1 MERSSAQNRMSGL
14 SHTGAS
20 QGSSPQFWNN
30 TTLDAIFGDQHLQ
43 PSQAQQP
50 QDQPLDIGWNYPAP
64 QQRQQTH
71 SQPHQHQQRHLQ
83 PQQRSQMP
91 PSNEPNL
98 DHYSIPQQWQEN
110 PLRQPGR
117 GFVPPPQFQD
127 TQPLHQYPHGQMQF
141 DSRSLQ
147 ESESSA
153 FPSYSFQNNFY
164 QQPQSLPPVQDSF
177 HDRNP
182 QQHLQQSEFQAAAP
196 QSQFTIPTGYPSDML
211 SSTIDLSSEFPTEQL
226 HPHIDP
232 NFLNSNPHS
241 SQQQSIPNNLLY
253 TNTSGFDRGEAP
265 MFDYFQ
271 NNISLEAQPGAV
283 LDHGVPQH
291 GQPGL
296 MVSRHSGLA
305 IPQVVIESK
314 KAAKKQTAKK
324 TAKTQKKAKGES
336 ESDSEYESDLEIE
349 APPEP
354 SPIPAVRPTEPI
366 AAAEYSTLQAVWSP
380 RNKVVSADKVKSG
393 LMEFKDIIKVL
404 RDSWKDQV
412 QEMKLAE
419 NNNNNEK
426 AAELKKGVMLQRQT
440 MDQIMITALNMGH
453 PMIVE
458 KCGEHPMALAA
469 IYSFLADRFQASDY
483 DGSLTLNMLKLLAR
497 FVTVDEEIMQK
508 TNLAKLLPRLIKKGG
523 PAIKESGQQIL
534 DNALASTKRKQ
545 ESAKSVKEE
554 SPAQKDPPSV
564 EVAGA
569 KRPRDGESNAHPAT
583 KRMVVP
589 SNLKDAGKSAATING
604 VVKRAAEGTQNGKAA
619 TAPVSRPR
627 ANIIAPKPS
636 SLFSALSSASKRPGT
651 TNAERAAAKSSC
663 VYPDL
668 SCQPSQKDTI
678 ADCTNRVA
686 PEKKE
691 KPQAPPPKPAF
702 SFGDIMAD
710 LSKPKEAVVAKP
722 VEDLPPETEEERKT
736 RLRKEERRK
745 LRVTWKPDE
754 SLTEVRLFTHDPEEE
769 LSPGDGSMR
778 GVGDVK
784 GEGSVLKLHKD
795 LEDLEEDDLGG
806 LRETSYGDYHE
817 LSEIPKSDALKK
829 SNYIKRGGNEIPI
842 SPEKEAQ
849 DHRESTTL
857 MVFYT
862 SPADVPPTP
871 KEPPIPDVDEPV
883 PEVVLFG
890 ELPDVVKSRQ
900 ERYFNSMNPNP
911 VAATIQPQAQLQF
924 QPQANQA
931 PGAFDIAGFLKL
943 MNPAA
948 QQQHTP
954 PPQPVPQP
962 AMPAPMSDLE
972 RTVSMFRQQQSTQA
986 PQAPP
991 AQPQPQPQPQPL
1003 APAVDFQNL
1012 LTIMKQL
1019 QPGAFSQVPPAQPTM
1034 APNMNMNMGAMF
1046 PQFGGQN
1053 QYPVG
1058 QQEMNAGNNNYED
1071 PERKRVRDNDQSD
1084 GQYDPSWS
1092 RGKRTKS
1099 NDPKPYKYGLVAC
1112 KFWAEGKCRK
1122 GENCTFRHDT

>member
-1 MERSSAQNRMSGL
+1 MEQSSAQNRMSGL

-20 QGSSPQFWNN
+20 QGSSSQFWSPAM
-30 TTLDAIFGDQHLQ
+30 DAIFSDQQLQ
-43 PSQAQQP
+43 PSQPQQHQDP
-50 QDQPLDIGWNYPAP
+50 QLGLTWDFSAP
-64 QQRQQTH
+64 QQRQQPH
-71 SQPHQHQQRHLQ
+71 SQPQQHQQRHLQQPHLQ
-83 PQQRSQMP
+83 PQQRSQIP

-98 DHYSIPQQWQEN
+98 DHFSIPQQWQDN

-117 GFVPPPQFQD
+117 GFVPPPQYQN
-127 TQPLHQYPHGQMQF
+127 TQPLHQYPHGQIQF

-147 ESESSA
+147 EPESST
-153 FPSYSFQNNFY
+153 FPSSYSFPNNFY
-164 QQPQSLPPVQDSF
+164 QQPQSLPSGQNSF
-177 HDRNP
+177 QNRNP
-182 QQHLQQSEFQAAAP
+182 QQHLQQSEFQAAPPP
-196 QSQFTIPTGYPSDML
+196 QTQFTLPPGYPPDML
-211 SSTIDLSSEFPTEQL
+211 SSTIDLSTDFPPHQQL
-226 HPHIDP
+226 HSHIDP
-232 NFLNSNPHS
+232 NYLNSTSHS
-241 SQQQSIPNNLLY
+241 SQQQPVPDNMLF
-253 TNTSGFDRGEAP
+253 TNPSGFGRSNHI
-265 MFDYFQ
+265 FDFFE
-271 NNISLEAQPGAV
+271 NDISLRAQPGV
-283 LDHGVPQH
+283 ELDQGALENGQH
-291 GQPGL
+291 GFA
-296 MVSRHSGLA
+296 VSSHSGLT

-314 KAAKKQTAKK
+314 KATKKQPGKK
-324 TAKTQKKAKGES
+324 TAKAQKKVKGES

-393 LMEFKDIIKVL
+393 LMEFKDLIKVL

-412 QEMKLAE
+412 AEMKLAE

-426 AAELKKGVMLQRQT
+426 AIELKKAVALQRQI
-440 MDQIMITALNMGH
+440 MDRIMITALSMGH

-469 IYSFLADRFQASDY
+469 IYSFLADRFQAADY

-534 DNALASTKRKQ
+534 DNAIASTKRKQ
-545 ESAKSVKEE
+545 ENAKSVKED
-554 SPAQKDPPSV
+554 SPAQKDSPSA
-564 EVAGA
+564 EIAGS
-569 KRPRDGESNAHPAT
+569 KRPRDGESNGHPAT

-589 SNLKDAGKSAATING
+589 SHLKEAGKSATTING
-604 VVKRAAEGTQNGKAA
+604 GVKRAAEGNQNGKAVPAPA
-619 TAPVSRPR
+619 TRPR
-627 ANIIAPKPS
+627 ANIVAPKPS

-651 TNAERAAAKSSC
+651 TNAERAAAKSS
-663 VYPDL
+663 
-668 SCQPSQKDTI
+668 
-678 ADCTNRVA
+678 VA

-691 KPQAPPPKPAF
+691 KPAAPPPKPAF

-710 LSKPKEAVVAKP
+710 LSKPKETVVAKP

-795 LEDLEEDDLGG
+795 LEELEEEDLGG
-806 LRETSYGDYHE
+806 VRETSYADYHE
-817 LSEIPKSDALKK
+817 LSEILKSDALKD
-829 SNYIKRGGNEIPI
+829 SNFIKRGGDKKPD

-862 SPADVPPTP
+862 DPADVPSTP
-871 KEPPIPDVDEPV
+871 KEPPTPDADEMV

-890 ELPDVVKSRQ
+890 ELPDNVKSRQ
-900 ERYFNSMNPNP
+900 ERYFNAVNPQP
-911 VAATIQPQAQLQF
+911 AAPTIQPQAQPQF
-924 QPQANQA
+924 QPQANPA
-931 PGAFDIAGFLKL
+931 PGAFDIAGLLKL

-948 QQQHTP
+948 QQQSTP
-954 PPQPVPQP
+954 PPLPVPQP

-972 RTVSMFRQQQSTQA
+972 RTINMFRQQQSTQA
-986 PQAPP
+986 PQPP
-991 AQPQPQPQPQPL
+991 PQPQPQAQ

-1012 LTIMKQL
+1012 LNVMKQL
-1019 QPGAFSQVPPAQPTM
+1019 QPGGFSQMPQTQPTM
-1034 APNMNMNMGAMF
+1034 APNMGAMF
-1046 PQFGGQN
+1046 PPFGGQN
-1053 QYPVG
+1053 QYSGG
-1058 QQEMNAGNNNYED
+1058 QQQMTAGNNNYED
-1071 PERKRVRDNDQSD
+1071 SERKRVRDNEMSE

-1092 RGKRTKS
+1092 RGKRTKA

-1122 GENCTFRHDT
+1122 GENCTFRHDA